1 MRDQLL
7 DEVPQHLFHLLIW
20 SLILKLLLRGYLD
33 FNQLQAASIPF
44 FDQ

>member
-1 MRDQLL
+1 MNSYLMKC
-7 DEVPQHLFHLLIW
+7 PHMFYLLIW
-20 SLILKLLLRGYLD
+20 SLIMKLLLRGYLD